1 MSTSS
6 RKAFTLVE
14 LIVVIVVIMI
24 LTTIG
29 IWNIVQLRQ
38 DAQSVATSDAL
49 ATVQRMQE
57 LANMEGLSQTNTDA
71 TLRIMEL
78 QAGLASTGNANFKIN
93 PQVMGAQLTFS
104 VDSSGATHWQ
114 NVAP

>member
-14 LIVVIVVIMI
+14 LIAVIVVIMI

-57 LANMEGLSQTNTDA
+57 LANMEGLSQTNTDRYSPNYGA
-71 TLRIMEL
+71 
-78 QAGLASTGNANFKIN
+78 ASRPGQHGKREF
-93 PQVMGAQLTFS
+93 
-104 VDSSGATHWQ
+104 
-114 NVAP
+114 